1 MMSEEITHSLRV
13 LVADDDHSITKT
25 FGWMLEIL
33 GYESRVAHNGNEAIT
48 VAQSFRPHVV
58 LLDLNL
64 SDMSGHQI
72 CEKMRAMPELENCIF
87 IAQTGWDQP
96 EHIERSRRAGFHE
109 HWVKPVPMERL
120 EKLLLSLSS
129 KIAA

>member
-1 MMSEEITHSLRV
+1 MTQVNHSLRV
-13 LVADDDHSITKT
+13 LVADDDLSITKT

-33 GYESRVAHNGNEAIT
+33 GYEARVAHNGAEALKLAEI
-48 VAQSFRPHVV
+48 FHPDVV

-64 SDMSGHQI
+64 SGMSGHEV
-72 CEKMRAMPELENCIF
+72 CSKMRALPGLENSIF

-120 EKLLLSLSS
+120 EKLLTTLGS
-129 KIAA
+129 KKAA

>member
-1 MMSEEITHSLRV
+1 MISSQPDPSLRV

-33 GYESRVAHNGNEAIT
+33 GYDAKVAHSGAEALALADT
-48 VAQSFRPHVV
+48 YRPNVV

-64 SDMSGHQI
+64 SGMSGYQV
-72 CEKMRAMPELENCIF
+72 CEKMRTMPGLENCIF

-96 EHIERSRRAGFHE
+96 EYIERSRRAGFHH

-120 EKLLLSLSS
+120 EKLLVSLSS
-129 KIAA
+129 QKAA